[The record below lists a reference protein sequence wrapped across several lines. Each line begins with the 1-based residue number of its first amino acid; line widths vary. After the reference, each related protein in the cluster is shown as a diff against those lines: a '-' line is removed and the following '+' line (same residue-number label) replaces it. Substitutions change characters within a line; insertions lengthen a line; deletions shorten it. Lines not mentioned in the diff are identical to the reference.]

1 MSESTRLH
9 RDLTVQKVIDASPSA
24 IGVFLRRRMACVG
37 CAMAPFVTVAEAAA
51 SYGIPVDE
59 LETELREAAARST
72 GGGPDA

>member
-1 MSESTRLH
+1 MSQITPLH
-9 RDLTVQKVIDASPSA
+9 RDLTVQTVIDTSPAA

-59 LETELREAAARST
+59 FEAELREAAARSAL
-72 GGGPDA
+72 GDPDA